1 MRRTKQEAEATRL
14 EIMTHAL
21 ELFADKGIAATSL
34 VEIAAAAGVTRGA
47 IYWHFK
53 NKWDLFDA
61 IWQHYSEPVCRLGQA
76 SHDEEEEDPLGK
88 LIELL
93 KLILTNTERDLS
105 FRRML
110 IMTMRE
116 TTIWGQEVPERIDE
130 FIEDMHQRRVRTLC
144 NAVSRGQL
152 PADLDVQAGAL
163 MIKVMIEGVISN
175 WLRRPDSFS
184 LVDRADQVVDSIL
197 AVLRQGVRLSVLPE
211 HRGADAA
218 EI

>member
-14 EIMTHAL
+14 EIMSHAL
-21 ELFADKGIAATSL
+21 QLFADKGIAATSL

-93 KLILTNTERDLS
+93 KLILTNTERDLN

-116 TTIWGQEVPERIDE
+116 TTIWGQEVPKRIDE
-130 FIEDMHQRRVRTLC
+130 FIEDMHQRRVRTLS
-144 NAVSRGQL
+144 NAGIQGAVARRSGYPGRGPDDQGDDRGGDLQLAASAGQFLPGGSSGPDGGFHSGGAVSR
-152 PADLDVQAGAL
+152 
-163 MIKVMIEGVISN
+163 
-175 WLRRPDSFS
+175 RPP
-184 LVDRADQVVDSIL
+184 VGTA
-197 AVLRQGVRLSVLPE
+197 
-211 HRGADAA
+211 
-218 EI
+218 